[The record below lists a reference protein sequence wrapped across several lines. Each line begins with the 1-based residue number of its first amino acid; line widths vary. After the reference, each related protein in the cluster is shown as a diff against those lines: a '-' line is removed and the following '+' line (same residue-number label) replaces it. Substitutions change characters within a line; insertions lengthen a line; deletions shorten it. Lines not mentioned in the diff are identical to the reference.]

1 MKSKKG
7 KLYCCERCQIYWTCD
22 TKWYRGERHEE
33 DICCPRC
40 NFFTGCLSKLSRKDK
55 ERMMKLNEDNLHWR

>member
-1 MKSKKG
+1 MKEKKL
-7 KLYCCERCQIYWTCD
+7 KLHCCERCQFYWTCD

-40 NFFTGCLSKLSRKDK
+40 NFFTECLSKLNRKDK
-55 ERMMKLNEDNLHWR
+55 ATMMRFNEDKLHWK